1 MIQNFIKIALRNLSK
16 NAGYTAINVLGLSI
30 GLSACLLIG
39 LWVVDEMT
47 YDQFHEKANRIYRT
61 HGDVRF
67 SGADLSM
74 SCAPAPM
81 AATLKKDYP
90 QLEEVCRIWD
100 RGSLRV
106 QKNEEVFTESKVM
119 AVDASAFQVF
129 TFPLMEG
136 NPQTALAEPN
146 TVVIS
151 ERVARKYFA
160 DKSPVGESLKFNEDL
175 QVKITGVMRNIP
187 KNSHIQADFLISML
201 SYEDPKNNEW
211 LSFNY
216 ATYLLFREDARPEAF
231 AAEWPKIVNRYIGAA
246 AEKLLGQPWEE
257 MEKNGTKVVLGMMPI
272 TDIHLHGGNRNGDI
286 SPNGSIA
293 VVRVFG
299 AVALFILLLAAVNF
313 MNLSTARST
322 QRAREVGVRKV
333 MGSGKNQ
340 LVGQFLTES
349 VLLSTLAGLLALPT
363 VWLTLPAFNLFSG
376 KEIVFNPI
384 QNPTL
389 LLGAL
394 GFILL
399 TGLLAGIYPAFVL
412 SGFQPIKVLKFNPL
426 SGGGQ
431 NRSWLRNGLV
441 TFQFV
446 TSLVLII
453 GALVTWQQMDFIQH
467 KDLGFDRSQ
476 VLVVTEAETLG
487 SKAATFKS
495 EVLSLPMIES
505 GTISGFLPTNDHHSD
520 QVLFKGIPFVPENGL
535 SLNTWWVDGDYL
547 NTMRIKLLEGR
558 NFDSKAP
565 ADSNAVVINRS
576 AVRAFGFKEPIG
588 QKIYRLSNVETQA
601 YEILEVVGVVDD
613 FHFESLRDEIEPLIF
628 FRGDY
633 PASISFRLKTDD
645 LSASI
650 AGIKKIWEKTTPGL
664 PFQYEFMDEQFDRQ
678 YRSEHRAGT
687 LLLSFAILAIFIA
700 CLGLFGL
707 ATFTAQRRTK
717 EIGIRKV
724 LGASVTGIT
733 GLLAKDFLKLVLL
746 AILIATP
753 LAYYFM
759 QQWLADFAYRI
770 ALHWWMFAAAGL
782 TALAIAFLTV
792 SFQSIKAALMNPV
805 KSLRSE

>member
-1 MIQNFIKIALRNLSK
+1 MIQNFFKIALRNLSK
-16 NAGYTAINVLGLSI
+16 NAGYTAINVMGLSI
-30 GLSACLLIG
+30 GLAACLLIG
-39 LWVVDEMT
+39 LWVADELT
-47 YDQFHEKANRIYRT
+47 YDQFHEKADRIYRT

-106 QKNEEVFTESKVM
+106 QKNEEVFIENKVM
-119 AVDASAFQVF
+119 AIDPSAFQVF
-129 TFPLMEG
+129 SFPLTEG

-160 DKSPVGESLKFNEDL
+160 GKSPVGETLKFNDNL
-175 QVKITGVMRNIP
+175 QAKITGVMRNIP
-187 KNSHIQADFLISML
+187 LNSHIQADFLLSML
-201 SYEDPKNNEW
+201 SFEDPKNNEW

-216 ATYLLFREDARPEAF
+216 ATYLLFRENAHPEAF
-231 AAEWPKIVNRYIGAA
+231 AAEWPKIVRRYIGAA
-246 AEKLLGQPWEE
+246 AEKILNQSWDE

-272 TDIHLHGGNRNGDI
+272 ADIHLHGGNRNGDL
-286 SPNGSIA
+286 SPNGSMA

-313 MNLSTARST
+313 MNLSTARSA

-333 MGSGKNQ
+333 MGSGKKQ
-340 LVGQFLTES
+340 LVSQFLTES
-349 VLLSTLAGLLALPT
+349 VLLSTLAGLLALPM

-376 KEIVFNPI
+376 KEITFNLI
-384 QNPTL
+384 QNPAL

-394 GFILL
+394 AFILT

-412 SGFQPIKVLKFNPL
+412 SGFQPIKVLKFNQL
-426 SGGGQ
+426 GGSGQ
-431 NRSWLRNGLV
+431 NGKWLRNSLV

-446 TSLVLII
+446 TLLILII

-467 KDLGFDRSQ
+467 KDLGFNRSQ
-476 VLVVTEAETLG
+476 VLVVTDAEALG
-487 SKAATFKS
+487 AKATTFKS
-495 EVLSLPMIES
+495 EVLSLPMVES

-520 QVLFKGIPFVPENGL
+520 QVLFKGIPFIPENGL
-535 SLNTWWVDGDYL
+535 SLNTWLVDGDYL
-547 NTMRIKLLEGR
+547 QTMKIKLTEGR
-558 NFDSKAP
+558 NFDGKAP

-576 AVRAFGFKEPIG
+576 AAKAFGFKEPVG
-588 QKIYRLSNVETQA
+588 QKIYRLTDVQTQA
-601 YEILEVVGVVDD
+601 FDVLEVVGVVED
-613 FHFESLRDEIEPLIF
+613 FHFESLRTEIEPLIF
-628 FRGDY
+628 FRDDY

-645 LSASI
+645 LSAGI
-650 AGIKKIWEKTTPGL
+650 AGIKKVWEKINPGM

-687 LLLSFAILAIFIA
+687 LLLSFAGLAIFIA

-717 EIGIRKV
+717 EIGVRKV
-724 LGASVTGIT
+724 LGASVAGIT

-770 ALHWWMFAAAGL
+770 ELQWWMFAAAGL
-782 TALAIAFLTV
+782 AALVIAFLTV
-792 SFQSIKAALMNPV
+792 SFQSIKAALSNPV
-805 KSLRSE
+805 RSLRSE